1 MKNKFT
7 RGILNFMQGRYGVD
21 SLNKG
26 LLAIAILT
34 MIASTFVQSQILYWI
49 SLIALFLA
57 YFRMFSKN
65 IPARYREN
73 QFLLKHTQK
82 IRAFFNQQ
90 KKAFTLRKTHHI
102 YTCPSCKQKIKVPKG
117 KGMIEIRCQKCGTR
131 FQKRS

>member
-57 YFRMFSKN
+57 YFRMFSRN

-82 IRAFFNQQ
+82 IRAFFNQH
-90 KKAFTLRKTHHI
+90 KRAFTLRKTHHI
-102 YTCPSCKQKIKVPKG
+102 YTCPNCKQKIKVPKG